1 MTSSKEIEIYF
12 WTKDVILPVLK
23 RHFDLCFLQIMYVQV
38 SAITEKG
45 VGLTVQIDERIV
57 SLRAFVF

>member
-1 MTSSKEIEIYF
+1 M
-12 WTKDVILPVLK
+12 PVLK